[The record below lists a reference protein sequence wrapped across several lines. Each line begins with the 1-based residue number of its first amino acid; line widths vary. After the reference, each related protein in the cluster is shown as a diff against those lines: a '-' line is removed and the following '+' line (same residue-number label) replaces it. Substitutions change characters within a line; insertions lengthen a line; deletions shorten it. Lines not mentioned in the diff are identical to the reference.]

1 MKLKFF
7 AIAILLTLSVQGLS
21 YAKDVKERTDAEYKA
36 LEEQVDAY
44 IYFTSAQL
52 PLLKR
57 MHELKPE
64 ELKPVE
70 RLGIL
75 YCYLDEER
83 PVFPNA
89 LIWLTEAEKRG
100 SNNDTVY
107 YNLACVYSLN
117 GDIGKAETS
126 MNKALA
132 LGYYN
137 IKWMSEDD
145 DLVNFRTGP
154 MWKGIANNY
163 IRIWNLLDSFKKF
176 ISTKDEQGLEKSM
189 FGEPIFY
196 DNIVTNLK
204 ELAPNVPSMRLQ
216 PLVYLASSVKDM
228 GGGYDFSEDFLLE
241 AITITEQT
249 LGENHPF
256 YAKLLQKIELL
267 HNKE

>member
-44 IYFTSAQL
+44 IYFTPAII
-52 PLLKR
+52 PLLKQ

-75 YCYLDEER
+75 YCYLLEER

-89 LIWLTEAEKRG
+89 LLWLTEAEKRG
-100 SNNDTVY
+100 SYDVTVY
-107 YNLACVYSLN
+107 YNLACIYSLN
-117 GDIGKAETS
+117 GDIEKAETA

-137 IKWMSEDD
+137 IKWMGEDA

-154 MWKGIANNY
+154 LWAGIADNY
-163 IRIWNLLDSFKKF
+163 MRIWNLLDSFKIF
-176 ISTKDEQGLEKSM
+176 ISSKGEQGLEESI
-189 FGEPIFY
+189 FEEPVFY
-196 DNIVTNLK
+196 GNINTNLK
-204 ELAPNVPSMRLQ
+204 ELAPNIPAMRLQ
-216 PLVYLASSVKDM
+216 PLVYLASSVKGI

-256 YAKLLQKIELL
+256 YEKLSQKIELL

>member
-1 MKLKFF
+1 MKLKFL
-7 AIAILLTLSVQGLS
+7 AIAVLLTLFVQGLS
-21 YAKDVKERTDAEYKA
+21 YAKGIIEERTDAEYKA

-44 IYFTSAQL
+44 IYFTPAII

-83 PVFPNA
+83 PVFSNA

-100 SNNDTVY
+100 SYDIFVY

-117 GDIGKAETS
+117 GDIEKAETS

-137 IKWMSEDD
+137 IKWMGEDA

-154 MWKGIANNY
+154 LWAGIADNY
-163 IRIWNLLDSFKKF
+163 IHILIILDAFKIF
-176 ISTKDEQGLEKSM
+176 ISTKGDQSLE
-189 FGEPIFY
+189 EIIFCG
-196 DNIVTNLK
+196 NVVTDLK
-204 ELAPNVPSMRLQ
+204 ELAPNIPAMRLQ
-216 PLVYLASSVKDM
+216 PLVCLASLVKGM

-256 YAKLLQKIELL
+256 YAELLNKIESL